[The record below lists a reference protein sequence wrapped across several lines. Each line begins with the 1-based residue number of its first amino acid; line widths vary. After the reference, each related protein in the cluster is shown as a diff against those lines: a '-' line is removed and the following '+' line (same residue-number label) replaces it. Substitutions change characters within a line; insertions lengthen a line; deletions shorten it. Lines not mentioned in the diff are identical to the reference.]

1 MTLAQLMSPM
11 TPHLSEHIWL
21 HQGGDGLITNAPWP
35 TVNSKMLVEDE
46 VTLPIQINGKRRDE
60 VIVSKDIQKEDLEAL
75 VLMNKAVIKAL
86 DGATPK
92 KLIIVPGRII
102 NVVI

>member
-1 MTLAQLMSPM
+1 M
-11 TPHLSEHIWL
+11 TPHLAEDIWA
-21 HQGGDGLITNAPWP
+21 HQGGEGLIANAAWP
-35 TVNSKMLVEDE
+35 VADPALLVEDE

-60 VIVSKDIQKEDLEAL
+60 ITVPKDMNKEELEVL
-75 VLMNKAVIKAL
+75 VLTNNAVVKAL

-92 KLIIVPGRII
+92 KVIIVPGRIV

>member
-1 MTLAQLMSPM
+1 
-11 TPHLSEHIWL
+11 
-21 HQGGDGLITNAPWP
+21 
-35 TVNSKMLVEDE
+35 MLVEDE

-86 DGATPK
+86 DGSKPK

>member
-1 MTLAQLMSPM
+1 
-11 TPHLSEHIWL
+11 
-21 HQGGDGLITNAPWP
+21 
-35 TVNSKMLVEDE
+35 
-46 VTLPIQINGKRRDE
+46 
-60 VIVSKDIQKEDLEAL
+60 
-75 VLMNKAVIKAL
+75 MNNAVIKAL